1 MVKEA
6 LRPMLYGF
14 FVWIALTAT
23 VMGLIAYR
31 YFVALAEDDNVH
43 LADSEAP
50 LIAQQTAMAVK
61 LDRIDKLSR
70 QLSLLAL
77 GFGLVLG
84 TVFAYDALQK
94 LGLV

>member
-1 MVKEA
+1 
-6 LRPMLYGF
+6 MLYGF

-31 YFVALAEDDNVH
+31 YFVALEEDDNVH

-50 LIAQQTAMAVK
+50 LIAQQTAMAAK
-61 LDRIDKLSR
+61 LGRIDKLSR
-70 QLSLLAL
+70 QLTLLVV

-84 TVFAYDALQK
+84 TIFAYDALQK